1 MSDVKIFSAR
11 FDDEC
16 KEMMVLT
23 NDFNPLWVKN
33 SCYTQPV
40 IYIDDVL
47 IGDLNDL
54 LKIKT
59 GLKRRL
65 FEYNASY
72 KPFHYPWAVELRSLH
87 ENMHW
92 TEKEISLADDVTDW
106 KTRKLHEGEKR
117 FITQILRLF
126 TQLDVSVGQLYHN
139 TFIPIFKNNEIR
151 NMLCS
156 FACREGTH
164 QQAYALLNDTLGLPE
179 SDYSAFLKYKQMTD
193 KMEFMNDMKTDTI
206 GDVAFSLVKAVYNEG
221 VSLFAAFIMLLNFQ
235 RFGVMKGMG
244 KVVEWSVRDE
254 NVHVEG
260 LCKLFKTIISEYPF
274 ILTEDF
280 YKNVKNLQQEVLKL
294 ETAFID
300 LVFVKEELKSLKRCD
315 VICYVEYILQ
325 RRTIQLGLSNKT
337 DLQNPIPWVSWLI
350 SGRDVTNFFENR
362 VTEYDVGGL
371 EGDW

>member
-1 MSDVKIFSAR
+1 
-11 FDDEC
+11 
-16 KEMMVLT
+16 MVLT
-23 NDFNPLWVKN
+23 RDFNPSWIEN
-33 SCYTQPV
+33 CCYDKPT
-40 IYIDDVL
+40 IYIDNVL

-54 LKIKT
+54 IKIKI

-106 KTRKLHEGEKR
+106 KIGKLLDVEKK

-193 KMEFMNDMKTDTI
+193 KTDFMSDMRTDTI
-206 GDVAFSLVKAVYNEG
+206 GNVAFSLVKAVYNEG
-221 VSLFAAFIMLLNFQ
+221 VSLFAAFVMLLNFQ

-244 KVVEWSVRDE
+244 KVVEWSIRDE

-260 LCKLFKTIISEYPF
+260 LCKLFKTIVSEYPF
-274 ILTEDF
+274 ILTKDF
-280 YKNVKNLQQEVLKL
+280 YKAVETLQQEVLKL
-294 ETAFID
+294 ETAFVD
-300 LVFVKEELKSLKRCD
+300 LVFIEDKLKNLKRVD
-315 VICYVEYILQ
+315 VINYVKYILQ
-325 RRTIQLGLSNKT
+325 RRTVQLGLSNKT
-337 DLQNPIPWVSWLI
+337 DLQNPILWVSWLI

>member
-1 MSDVKIFSAR
+1 MPDIKIFSAHY
-11 FDDEC
+11 DDEC
-16 KEMMVLT
+16 NEMMGLT
-23 NDFNPLWVKN
+23 KDFNPLWIEK
-33 SCYTQPV
+33 SCYKRPI

-47 IGDLNDL
+47 IGNLNDL

-59 GLKRRL
+59 GLKQRL
-65 FEYNASY
+65 FKYNASY
-72 KPFHYPWAVELRSLH
+72 KPFHYSWAVELRSLH

-106 KTRKLHEGEKR
+106 KTGKLSEGEKR
-117 FITQILRLF
+117 FVTQILRLF

-139 TFIPIFKNNEIR
+139 AFIPVFKNNEVR

-193 KMEFMNDMKTDTI
+193 KTKFMSDMNVDTI

-221 VSLFAAFIMLLNFQ
+221 VSLFAAFVMLLNFQ

-260 LCKLFKTIISEYPF
+260 LCKLFKTLISEYPF
-274 ILTEDF
+274 VLTENF
-280 YKNVKNLQQEVLKL
+280 YINVRGLQQEVLTL

-300 LVFVKEELKSLKRCD
+300 LVFVEDTLRNLKRLD
-315 VICYVEYILQ
+315 VVDYVKYVLQ
-325 RRTIQLGLSNKT
+325 RRTAQLGLSNEINLK
-337 DLQNPIPWVSWLI
+337 NPISWVSWLI
-350 SGRDVTNFFENR
+350 LGRDVTNFFENR
-362 VTEYDVGGL
+362 VTEYNVSGL